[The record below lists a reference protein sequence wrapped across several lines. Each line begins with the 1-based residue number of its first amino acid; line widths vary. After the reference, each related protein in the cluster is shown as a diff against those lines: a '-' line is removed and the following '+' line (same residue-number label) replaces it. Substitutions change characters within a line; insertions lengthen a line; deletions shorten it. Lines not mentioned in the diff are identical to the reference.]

1 LPGAALALTRVLSRL
16 LFEVKPSD
24 PGTLVSVSL
33 LLAAIALAATWF
45 PARRATRVD
54 PMVILRYE

>member
-54 PMVILRYE
+54 PVVILRYE